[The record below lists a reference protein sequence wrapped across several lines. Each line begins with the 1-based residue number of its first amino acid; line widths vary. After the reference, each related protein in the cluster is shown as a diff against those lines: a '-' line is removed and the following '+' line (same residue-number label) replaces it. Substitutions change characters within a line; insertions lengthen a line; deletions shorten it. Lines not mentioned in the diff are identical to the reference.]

1 MLSSLADHLGRFNM
15 AHIQS
20 SSLAGGI
27 AIGAVANVIL
37 YPHHAIVV
45 GAAAALV
52 SVLGHVYVTVNFWDF
67 LNLILKY
74 FKKRNAFLK
83 YSYIEYLILNF
94 GFFFIFL
101 I

>member
-27 AIGAVANVIL
+27 AIGAFANVIL

-45 GAAAALV
+45 GAAAALI
-52 SVLGHVYVTVNFWDF
+52 SVVGHVFVTVRETNYE
-67 LNLILKY
+67 K
-74 FKKRNAFLK
+74 
-83 YSYIEYLILNF
+83 
-94 GFFFIFL
+94 
-101 I
+101 